1 MLGVV
6 WDFPADWY
14 ADIRGPFLVDFS
26 YLDPQCSVF
35 TDCLL
40 LSLDSRAHLF
50 LQTERRTSS
59 RAGIAPGRGAD
70 PSLLFY
76 GLSGCW
82 WVSFVWGWLLL
93 KQDIVFFK
101 SPPMT
106 KSGG

>member
-26 YLDPQCSVF
+26 YLEPQCSVF

-70 PSLLFY
+70 RGRGENEPSA
-76 GLSGCW
+76 GRR
-82 WVSFVWGWLLL
+82 
-93 KQDIVFFK
+93 
-101 SPPMT
+101 T
-106 KSGG
+106 AHGG